1 MSTNERKQANFSV
14 SHVWPEMIDI
24 KCCNCKKFSESL
36 KNGEFEKSGE
46 KSYIIKKQVT
56 CNCCGAS
63 APAGTELEE
72 VYVDADTPVKNT
84 VASVLQVYA
93 IINAICGL
101 FLALRMADDYYSG
114 AAGFLLFGISC
125 KRFHLCPRRGHQAPA
140 RDQAEHAENREM
152 IEPQQSG
159 ARPCSVPFCPAH
171 KTLLIPT
178 ADA

>member
-14 SHVWPEMIDI
+14 SHVWPEIIDI

-93 IINAICGL
+93 IINAILGVIL
-101 FLALRMADDYYSG
+101 SFVIASAADYVPI
-114 AAGFLLFGISC
+114 AGLLFSI
-125 KRFHLCPRRGHQAPA
+125 LP
-140 RDQAEHAENREM
+140 
-152 IEPQQSG
+152 IG
-159 ARPCSVPFCPAH
+159 ASFLIYSFGEVIKLLHEIKLNTR
-171 KTLLIPT
+171 KTEK
-178 ADA
+178 

>member
-1 MSTNERKQANFSV
+1 MSTNETKQVNFGV

-24 KCCNCKKFSESL
+24 KCCNCKKFAESL

-72 VYVDADTPVKNT
+72 VYVDADAPVKNT

-93 IINAICGL
+93 IINAVLGL
-101 FLALRMADDYYSG
+101 IVSIGLIGDYAAMTGILFFALTLG
-114 AAGFLLFGISC
+114 ASFLLYSFGEVI
-125 KRFHLCPRRGHQAPA
+125 KLLHEIKLNTR
-140 RDQAEHAENREM
+140 
-152 IEPQQSG
+152 
-159 ARPCSVPFCPAH
+159 
-171 KTLLIPT
+171 KTEK
-178 ADA
+178 

>member
-1 MSTNERKQANFSV
+1 MSTNETKQVNFGV

-24 KCCNCKKFSESL
+24 KCCNCKKFAESL

-72 VYVDADTPVKNT
+72 VYVDADAPVKNT

-93 IINAICGL
+93 IINAVLGL
-101 FLALRMADDYYSG
+101 IVSIGLIGDYAAMTGILFFALTLG
-114 AAGFLLFGISC
+114 ASFLLYSFGEVI
-125 KRFHLCPRRGHQAPA
+125 KLLHEIRLNTR
-140 RDQAEHAENREM
+140 
-152 IEPQQSG
+152 
-159 ARPCSVPFCPAH
+159 
-171 KTLLIPT
+171 KTEK
-178 ADA
+178 

>member
-72 VYVDADTPVKNT
+72 VYVDADRTPLPLFCRYMRSST
-84 VASVLQVYA
+84 QFASYSLPSAWLMIIIRARLFFCYSVLY
-93 IINAICGL
+93 
-101 FLALRMADDYYSG
+101 
-114 AAGFLLFGISC
+114 
-125 KRFHLCPRRGHQAPA
+125 
-140 RDQAEHAENREM
+140 
-152 IEPQQSG
+152 
-159 ARPCSVPFCPAH
+159 
-171 KTLLIPT
+171 
-178 ADA
+178 